1 MSGREVTW
9 LASDM
14 GGFSY
19 TAAMQKPKILR
30 SLDVKAFAKAQMH
43 LEGET
48 PVVEL
53 ERLAADCVGELTGHV
68 VWSVQGAIEPD
79 QSGKDAVWLH
89 LESKAT
95 VPLTCQRCLHPV
107 PVELLIEQDFRFV
120 ADEATALAEDDE
132 SDEDLLVLEDQ
143 FDVLA
148 LMEDELLMA
157 LPLVPMH
164 PTCLSEQAPTSKEEE
179 AILADAK
186 PNPFAVLASLKTR
199 KH

>member
-1 MSGREVTW
+1 
-9 LASDM
+9 
-14 GGFSY
+14 
-19 TAAMQKPKILR
+19 MQKPKNLR
-30 SLDVKAFAKAQMH
+30 SLDVKAFAKAQMR

-48 PVVEL
+48 PVVEF
-53 ERLAADCVGELTGHV
+53 ERLAEDCVGDVTGQV
-68 VWSVQGAIEPD
+68 IWSVEGAVQPD
-79 QSGKDAVWLH
+79 ASGKDAIWLH
-89 LESKAT
+89 LEAKAN

-120 ADEATALAEDDE
+120 ADEATAVAEDDE
-132 SDEDLLVLEDQ
+132 SEEDLLVLEDH

-148 LMEDELLMA
+148 LIEDELLMA

-179 AILADAK
+179 AILAEAK